1 MELKQLYTDL
11 ILEYNKDKTNKRKIE
26 NPTVHEH
33 GHNPSCG
40 DDIDIEVKI
49 EDGVIKDLAYTG
61 TGCAISQASTAM
73 MAELLQ
79 GRTVE
84 EGIRLCRLFLDMIR
98 GKVTDDESLE
108 ELEAAI
114 TLKDISKMPVRV
126 KCATLGWHTLEMALT
141 RIENSSPSR
150 NKHTKSRSPKWRRAF
165 FTALRAVTL
174 RRQRS
179 LNHAAGALI
188 TGSCDY
194 QEA

>member
-126 KCATLGWHTLEMALT
+126 KCATLGWHTLEMHSHALK
-141 RIENSSPSR
+141 NSSPSR
-150 NKHTKSRSPKWRRAF
+150 NKHTKSPLSQMEAGFFHCIASRDFAAAKEPESCRRCA
-165 FTALRAVTL
+165 
-174 RRQRS
+174 
-179 LNHAAGALI
+179 
-188 TGSCDY
+188 DY
-194 QEA
+194 RKL